1 MFAGIETYI
10 PHRDRMRLVEELLE
24 ADDAHAV
31 TAATVGPDWPLGED
45 GLLNPLI
52 FIELIAQ
59 TTAAGAT
66 WKNMHGEGKGEIM
79 TGYLVGVRRASF
91 GAAGVP
97 PGARLV
103 TSSRSV
109 LEVEDYAVFEGE
121 VRRGEDVVATAELQ
135 LFHSK
140 LGINEFTGQRGKG
153 DE

>member
-1 MFAGIETYI
+1 MFADIETYI

-31 TAATVGPDWPLGED
+31 TAATGGPDWPIGED

-66 WKNMHGEGKGEIM
+66 WKNMHREGKGEIM
-79 TGYLVGVRRASF
+79 TGYLVGVKRASF
-91 GAAGVP
+91 GAEGVS

-109 LEVEDYAVFEGE
+109 LEMQDYAVFQGE
-121 VRRGEDVVATAELQ
+121 VRRGEKVVATAELQ

-140 LGINEFTGQRGKG
+140 LGINELSKQKGKG